1 MENQSE
7 LILALNELKEENIR
21 QRRLLEKQCRLTR
34 LLSVLFL
41 CLVAVVAVFLFTLLP
56 RITETL
62 DELNVV
68 MENTQEIT
76 SEIKTADI
84 NGTIQSLNDT
94 LESVS
99 GLVDDSAESLSQT
112 LQKMEAMDIDTL
124 NKAILDLYQVV
135 DPLASLFS
143 R

>member
-41 CLVAVVAVFLFTLLP
+41 CLVAVVVVFLFTLLP